1 MLHSP
6 SLISPSADFWD
17 QAAQVLLQHPHLTDR
32 GAQSPQ
38 DFSSVRVVVP
48 TFTHAQLLK
57 SALLRRAGS
66 AFVPPRICTMSAWC
80 ALLAPHATRPQGEGA
95 RLMALYAELRQHA
108 WLKKLFTARRNTDLL
123 PLAQILLTLSDE
135 LTQSLLPSVW
145 HSEDDAFKNWQH
157 ALEQLTPTARQI
169 VSDETQLVWT
179 IWKSQLDGDDA
190 QAQRYRQMMQLV
202 EEASET
208 LVWIAPAIT
217 DVFDRTFLEA
227 YSKQRLVLPI
237 LLDWSCDAL
246 PAAYA
251 QAWPELPDDD
261 LSDDVDTQAAV
272 PKNVALCP
280 AMSMEQEAQRGAQ
293 IIIDWLRAGKT
304 KLAIVAQDRVVA
316 RRMRALLERS
326 QVYVAD
332 ETGWKLST
340 TRAASALAAW
350 FEVIATRC
358 ETIALLDFLKSPYV
372 FAQRDGKEAQLIAI
386 EAGLRR
392 ANVNG
397 GWDAVADALN
407 GATDIENLLAT
418 ITQWARQF
426 SGRKTIAQWCEATTG
441 SLQILEMWAAL
452 QADAAGEQVLAL
464 LHAIAEECHNQ
475 DQSFSF
481 VEWRA
486 FISTQLESTSFLAP
500 ANDKRVVMLPLNGAQ
515 LRRFDAVL
523 MLGCDADHL
532 PSQPAE
538 TLFFANGVRR
548 ELGLATRESR
558 QRQQLRDFAALLSC
572 NDEVVL
578 SWQTHLDGE
587 PNPVSPWIERL
598 QLLLARHDGRKL
610 IEREVQIPPKRLY
623 NIAQKM
629 PAPAAPHL
637 LPQKLSASGYNSL
650 VACPYQFFATRMLG
664 LSGLE
669 ELSDMPEKRDYGDWL
684 HRILTQYHEAV
695 LDRKVV
701 VAEREALLRAISK
714 AVFDEEVASNAAA
727 LAYASRW
734 EKVMPAYLDWANQHE
749 ADGWHF
755 AFGERKFERDLRWT
769 DGAILLHGRLDR
781 IDQNAQGEH
790 AVLDYKTRNVTALRE
805 KLEEGEDRQLAFY
818 GVLSDLPLERAFYV
832 ALEAQRGKIADVE
845 APNYDEAKE
854 TLQEQLTVNLE
865 ALAQGASLPATGID
879 VVCDYCAVRGLCR
892 KGAW

>member
-17 QAAQVLLQHPHLTDR
+17 QAARILLRHPQLVETDTD
-32 GAQSPQ
+32 AQTPR

-48 TFTHAQLLK
+48 TFAHAQLFK
-57 SALLRRAGS
+57 SAILRRAGS
-66 AFVPPRICTMSAWC
+66 AFVPPRICTMSAWRG
-80 ALLAPHATRPQGEGA
+80 LLAPGATRPHGEGA

-145 HSEDDAFKNWQH
+145 QSDDGAYGDWQR
-157 ALEQLTPTARQI
+157 ALEQLTPSARQI
-169 VSDETQLVWT
+169 VSDESQLVWT

-190 QAQRYRQMMQLV
+190 QVLRYRQMMQLA

-217 DVFDRTFLEA
+217 DIFERTFIDA
-227 YSKQRLVLPI
+227 YSERQPVLPI
-237 LLDWSCDAL
+237 LLDWYSDAI
-246 PAAYA
+246 PTAYA
-251 QAWPELPDDD
+251 QAWPELLDDEGEDDD
-261 LSDDVDTQAAV
+261 EQAIV
-272 PKNVALCP
+272 PSKVALSP
-280 AMSMEQEAQRGAQ
+280 AMNMEQEAQRGAQ
-293 IIIDWLRAGKT
+293 IIVDWLRAGKT
-304 KLAIVAQDRVVA
+304 NIAIVAQDRVVA

-340 TRAASALAAW
+340 TRAASAIAAW

-358 ETIALLDFLKSPYV
+358 ETAALLDFLKSPYT
-372 FAQRDGKEAQLIAI
+372 FAQRDGKEGQLIAI
-386 EAGLRR
+386 EAGLRH

-397 GWDAVADALN
+397 GWDAVAEPFN
-407 GATDIENLLAT
+407 GATDVEALLAS
-418 ITQWARQF
+418 ISQQARQF
-426 SGRKTIAQWCEATTG
+426 AGRKTIAQWCDATNKC
-441 SLQILEMWAAL
+441 LQALGMLEAL
-452 QADAAGEQVLAL
+452 QVDAAGEQVLSL
-464 LHAIAEECHNQ
+464 LHTIAEECQHQ
-475 DQSFSF
+475 DQPFSF
-481 VEWRA
+481 AEWRA
-486 FISTQLESTSFLAP
+486 FISSQLESISFVAP
-500 ANDKRVVMLPLNGAQ
+500 ADDKRVVMLPLNGAQ

-558 QRQQLRDFAALLSC
+558 QRQQLRDFAALLCS

-587 PNPVSPWIERL
+587 PNPISPWIERL
-598 QLLLARHDGRKL
+598 QLLLARGNGRL
-610 IEREVQIPPKRLY
+610 SEREVKIPPKRLY
-623 NIAQKM
+623 SIHQHM

-669 ELSDMPEKRDYGDWL
+669 DLSDMPEKRDYGDWL
-684 HRILTQYHEAV
+684 HKILTRYHETV
-695 LDRKVV
+695 RDQKTVIV
-701 VAEREALLRAISK
+701 EREALLRQISK
-714 AVFDEEVASNAAA
+714 AVFDEEIASNAGA

-755 AFGERKFERDLRWT
+755 AFGERKFERSLRRA
-769 DGAILLHGRLDR
+769 DGAITLHGRLDR

-790 AVLDYKTRNVTALRE
+790 AVLDYKTRNVTALRD
-805 KLEEGEDRQLAFY
+805 KLNEGEDRQLAFY
-818 GVLSDLPLERAFYV
+818 GVLSELPLQRAFYI
-832 ALEAQRGKIADVE
+832 ALEAQRGKIDDVE
-845 APNYDEAKE
+845 APNYDEAKHA
-854 TLQEQLTVNLE
+854 LQEQLTDNLN
-865 ALAQGASLPATGID
+865 ALAHGAKLPATGID
-879 VVCDYCAVRGLCR
+879 IVCEYCAVRGLCR

>member
-6 SLISPSADFWD
+6 SLIPPSADFWD
-17 QAAQVLLQHPHLTDR
+17 QAARILLQHPRLMKED
-32 GAQSPQ
+32 AQTPP
-38 DFSSVRVVVP
+38 DFSAVRVVVP
-48 TFTHAQLLK
+48 TFTHAQLFK
-57 SALLRRAGS
+57 GALLRRAGS
-66 AFVPPRICTMSAWC
+66 AFVPPRICTMSAWRG
-80 ALLAPHATRPQGEGA
+80 LLPPGDAQLQGEGA

-145 HSEDDAFKNWQH
+145 QSEDGAYGDWQR
-157 ALEQLTPTARQI
+157 AMEQLTPSARQI
-169 VSDETQLVWT
+169 VSDESQLVWT
-179 IWKSQLDGDDA
+179 IWKSQLDSDDA
-190 QAQRYRQMMQLV
+190 QVLRYRQMMQLA
-202 EEASET
+202 EDASET

-217 DVFDRTFLEA
+217 DVFDRTFLDA
-227 YSKQRLVLPI
+227 YSERQPVLPI
-237 LLDWSCDAL
+237 LLDWYCDAL
-246 PAAYA
+246 PAAYSW
-251 QAWPELPDDD
+251 AWSELADDD
-261 LSDDVDTQAAV
+261 LPDEDDKSPTV

-280 AMSMEQEAQRGAQ
+280 AANMEQEAQRGAQ
-293 IIIDWLRAGKT
+293 IIIDWLRAGKSDI
-304 KLAIVAQDRVVA
+304 AIVAQDRVVA

-326 QVYVAD
+326 QIFVAD

-340 TRAASALAAW
+340 TRAASAIAAW

-358 ETIALLDFLKSPYV
+358 ETVALLDFLKSPYT
-372 FAQRDGKEAQLIAI
+372 FAQHDSKEGLLIAV
-386 EAGLRR
+386 EAGLRH
-392 ANVNG
+392 ANVSG
-397 GWDAVADALN
+397 GWDAVTDAFN
-407 GATDIENLLAT
+407 GATDVEALLAT
-418 ITQWARQF
+418 IAQQARIF
-426 SGRKTIAQWCEATTG
+426 SGRKTIAQWCAATIAC
-441 SLQILEMWAAL
+441 LQTLEMWTAL
-452 QADAAGEQVLAL
+452 QVDAAGEQVLAL
-464 LHAIAEECHNQ
+464 LQTITEECQNQ
-475 DQSFSF
+475 EQSFSF
-481 VEWRA
+481 PEWRA

-558 QRQQLRDFAALLSC
+558 QRQQLRDFAALLCC
-572 NDEVVL
+572 NEEVVL
-578 SWQTHLDGE
+578 SWQTHVDGE

-598 QLLLARHDGRKL
+598 QLLLAHHGDGSLSMRD
-610 IEREVQIPPKRLY
+610 VQIPSQRLY
-623 NIAQKM
+623 SVGQQM

-669 ELSDMPEKRDYGDWL
+669 ELTDMPEKRDYGDWL
-684 HRILTQYHEAV
+684 HKILTRYHETV
-695 LDRKVV
+695 RDEKTVIS
-701 VAEREALLRAISK
+701 ERETLLRNISK
-714 AVFDEEVASNAAA
+714 AVFDQEIASNAAA

-749 ADGWHF
+749 ADGWQF
-755 AFGERKFERDLRWT
+755 AFGERKFERNLRWT

-781 IDQNAQGEH
+781 IDQNAEGAH
-790 AVLDYKTRNVTALRE
+790 AVLDYKTRNVTALRD
-805 KLEEGEDRQLAFY
+805 KLNEGEDRQLAFY
-818 GVLSDLPLERAFYV
+818 GVLSDLPLERAFYI
-832 ALEAQRGKIADVE
+832 ALEAQRGKIDDVE
-845 APNYDEAKE
+845 ATNYDEAKQA
-854 TLQEQLTVNLE
+854 LQQQLTGNLD
-865 ALAQGASLPATGID
+865 ALAQGAKLPATGID
-879 VVCDYCAVRGLCR
+879 TVCEYCAVRGLCR